1 MGKTKAVRAANHHQ
15 IELGGRQIEYRM
27 VASQSARKLRL
38 RVGLN
43 GIEVVQPV
51 GRTSEDVSSFLD
63 QHAQWILNQVQRV
76 ERLRKIRVIDRRRGE
91 ILFRGQPTPVH
102 IEQST
107 TRSRA
112 NFVTLVDD
120 EIMVRQGL
128 GSQTPVA
135 RSLENWLRRQARAEI
150 EKQLEMVLLRL
161 RQRPGRIYV
170 MGQRTKWGNCS
181 AGRNLSFNWRLILA
195 PDFALR
201 YLVTHEAVH
210 LAVPDHSAKFWLTVQ
225 SLCPEMERAKQW
237 LSANGLKIAVNLDAL
252 CEEIGPP
259 GRHVKVSSRYRLRRG
274 GAYRIPDAT

>member
-1 MGKTKAVRAANHHQ
+1 MGKAEPMRAGHHHQ
-15 IELGGRQIEYRM
+15 IELGGRQIECRM
-27 VASQSARKLRL
+27 VASHSARKLRL

-51 GRTSEDVSSFLD
+51 GRTGEDVSSFLD
-63 QHAQWILNQVQRV
+63 QHAQWILNQLQRV
-76 ERLRKIRVIDRRRGE
+76 ERLRKIRVVDRRRGE
-91 ILFRGQPTPVH
+91 ILFRGQPTRVH

-112 NFVTLVDD
+112 NFVSLVDD
-120 EIMVRQGL
+120 EIVMRRGL

-150 EKQLEMVLLRL
+150 ETQLEMVLSRL

-195 PDFALR
+195 PPFVLR

-210 LAVPDHSAKFWLTVQ
+210 LAVPDHSTKFWLTVQ
-225 SLCPEMERAKQW
+225 SLCPETERAKQW
-237 LSANGLKIAVNLDAL
+237 LSANGMRIAVKLDD
-252 CEEIGPP
+252 IFG
-259 GRHVKVSSRYRLRRG
+259 
-274 GAYRIPDAT
+274 